1 MKVIDLIRLLRKH
14 IFLLI
19 ISPLLLAALV
29 IILTK
34 NPDFKYASETTLYT
48 GIASGSSV
56 EMDKSFSYFA
66 NTTAFDNLINV
77 LKSRETKQEVAIR
90 LLSQH
95 LLLDDYD
102 PKFISEK
109 SFIELKRITPPYIK
123 RLVDRNINSTGTNLN
138 LTENS
143 PDSVPDS
150 VTFSFNTMNDENDAI
165 LLPKSITREAY
176 EKTVKNLTGYMAS
189 SDTNFVYRLLNFEHP
204 HYSIKAISTIN
215 VQRISNSD
223 LVQIKFETDD
233 PGICRQTLALIT
245 EVCIRNY
252 KSIKENRSDAVVKY
266 FQFQL
271 KQASARLKV
280 AEDKL
285 LEFNKDNNIINY
297 YEQSKAVAVVK
308 EDLDVEYNNKR
319 IKLAGIQAVIKRLEE
334 KLNIQQQIQLKSF
347 KIVEKRNQLGELNY
361 KITSAE
367 TLGSADTLNQPQLAD
382 LKFQSEQLKAE
393 IKGSVGELY
402 SYSNS
407 IDGLPI
413 TTILNDWIS
422 NVIEAENTKAGIEVL
437 GDRIKE
443 FQKQYAIYAPA
454 GANIKR
460 IEREISV
467 SEQEFLEI
475 LHGLNLAKLKMQD
488 NELSSNIKAVD
499 PPFFPIS
506 PIPTKRKILIVLAAI
521 IGFMIV
527 LTSVFVLEYFDDS
540 LKKPSK
546 ANSIL
551 KLPNLGVL
559 PKILLNSKKIN
570 LPFIINRLLEIIIQN
585 IEMHLKINKS
595 ENPTETL
602 LFFSTLSQEGKS
614 VVIGNL
620 ARKLKMQ
627 GKKVLVLNFSR
638 ASLHQAEISQTG
650 YSEIPPVSSATA
662 KVRKR
667 RKFSYLRWIFG
678 YPDNRIDV
686 DSQFLKNPEEYLSA
700 DEYKYYNINE
710 GFYAVSNYL
719 EILNSN
725 GHQLPF
731 VPDYVLIE
739 LPPILFYPYPPALM
753 SNADIPVL
761 VCRSNRVWTDADQGV
776 LDILTKLTQ
785 QKTHYLLNGVEPLI
799 IETILG
805 DLPRKRSWIRRA
817 VKNMFRFQ
825 FLTANQL

>member
-585 IEMHLKINKS
+585 IEMYLKINKS

-776 LDILTKLTQ
+776 LDILTKLTE